1 MKSSI
6 KNARISPK
14 KLNLVAGLVR
24 GEKAQDALNQLR
36 FTPKK
41 GAKILHKLITSAVAN
56 AKNNYDQNEE
66 NLFIKSI
73 LVTKGVTYKRGL
85 PVSRGRYHPILKRN
99 TNVIIEVGMIDPTGG
114 KAKKTTAKAEKAAEE
129 KPANEASA
137 EKPKTKK
144 EAAPKKKTSAKKS
157 TAKKTTKDSS
167 S

>member
-14 KLNLVAGLVR
+14 KLNLVAGLIR

-36 FTPKK
+36 FTSKK

-56 AKNNYDQNEE
+56 AKNNYDQSEE

-99 TNVIIEVGMIDPTGG
+99 TNVVIEVGMIDPTGG

-129 KPANEASA
+129 KPATEASA